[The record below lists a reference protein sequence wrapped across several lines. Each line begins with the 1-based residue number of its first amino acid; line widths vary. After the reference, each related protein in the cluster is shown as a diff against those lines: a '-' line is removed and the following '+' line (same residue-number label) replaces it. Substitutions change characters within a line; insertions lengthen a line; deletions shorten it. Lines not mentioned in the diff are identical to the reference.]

1 MLLTRPHPVI
11 APSVP
16 SAAPGAAPAPA
27 AGGQRRRATIAVVGI
42 DGSGKTTATSY
53 LAASLDDAGTP
64 AQLLHNPSG
73 RSWLGRWS
81 AKSGYTVP
89 AALAETFE
97 TVLRGLNVIRSH
109 TRARAFDGLTVM
121 DRHLVCQE
129 VTRETRGLDPN
140 GLLARG
146 LRRLRRNLRGPELT
160 VLLDV
165 SPATALGRIRERG
178 LDTESLD
185 YLEAARDAYLAC
197 ALTEGWVVIDAEADA
212 FTVVSR
218 LRAVV
223 GDRFV
228 DARTAT
234 RPQRP
239 PQHR

>member
-1 MLLTRPHPVI
+1 MLLTRPQPAI

-16 SAAPGAAPAPA
+16 SAAADAVPAPA
-27 AGGQRRRATIAVVGI
+27 ASQARRATVAVVGI
-42 DGSGKTTATSY
+42 DGSGKTTAASY
-53 LAASLDDAGTP
+53 LAASLDDAGTS
-64 AQLLHNPSG
+64 AQLLRNPSG

-81 AKSGYTVP
+81 AKSGYAVP
-89 AALAETFE
+89 ATLAETFE

-109 TRARAFDGLTVM
+109 TRARAFAGLTVM

-146 LRRLRRNLRGPELT
+146 LRQLRRNLREPELT

-197 ALTEGWVVIDAEADA
+197 AVTEGWAVIDAEADA

-218 LRAVV
+218 LREIV
-223 GDRFV
+223 RERIV
-228 DARTAT
+228 DPQPAR
-234 RPQRP
+234 
-239 PQHR
+239 